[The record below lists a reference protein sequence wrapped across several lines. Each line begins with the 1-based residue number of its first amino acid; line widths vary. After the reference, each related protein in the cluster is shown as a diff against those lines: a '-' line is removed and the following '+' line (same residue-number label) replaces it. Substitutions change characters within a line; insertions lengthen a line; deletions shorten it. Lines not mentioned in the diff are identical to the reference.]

1 MFFTR
6 KIFSVIAAGCL
17 LSTLSMAAAP
27 AEKVPAKASAKAA
40 AKLITLGT
48 GAGNPSQT
56 RNNSCTFL
64 QTSHGAYLIDAGGPV
79 TASIIRK
86 KLDFNSIR
94 AVFITHMHEDHFGGL
109 PGFLKNR
116 MVKYG
121 PYTRKSLWKGFW
133 PEVHLPDADAITA
146 FDKLMA
152 TQFRG
157 GQKER
162 IKYKLIKP
170 GLFYDDG
177 FMKVTAIPNKHFK
190 WEDQYLPSY
199 SFLMEFEGKKLLCTG
214 DLAKNFPDFPVK
226 EAKKAD
232 LVLCEFTHLEAMKC
246 VEIFKKIRPRKLIF
260 NHVARKNERVF
271 PEFSKNFD
279 YPMVVA
285 NDGDVF
291 EF

>member
-1 MFFTR
+1 MIVFN
-6 KIFSVIAAGCL
+6 KILWGSTVIFL
-17 LSTLSMAAAP
+17 LSGTGFSLCG
-27 AEKVPAKASAKAA
+27 AEKSASPKAQ
-40 AKLITLGT
+40 LITLGT
-48 GAGNPSQT
+48 GAGNPSLT

-64 QTSHGAYLIDAGGPV
+64 KTSHGAYLIDAGGPV

-86 KLDFNSIR
+86 KLDFNAIR

-121 PYTRKSLWKGFW
+121 PYTKRSLWKGFW
-133 PEVHLPDADAITA
+133 PEVWLPEADAITA

-157 GQKER
+157 AQRDR
-162 IKYKLIKP
+162 IKYKLINP
-170 GLFYDDG
+170 GVFYNDG

-190 WEDQYLPSY
+190 WQDQYLPSY

-214 DLAKNFPDFPVK
+214 DLAKNFTDFPVK
-226 EAKKAD
+226 EAKDAD
-232 LVLCEFTHLEAMKC
+232 LVLCEFTHMQAMQC
-246 VEIFKKIRPRKLIF
+246 IGLFKKIRPKQLVF
-260 NHVARKNERVF
+260 NHVAGKNERVF
-271 PEFSKNFD
+271 PVFSKNFD
-279 YPMVVA
+279 YKMTVA
-285 NDGDVF
+285 KDGDVF

>member
-1 MFFTR
+1 MFCTR
-6 KIFSVIAAGCL
+6 KILSVVAVAGL
-17 LSTLSMAAAP
+17 LSTITPAAAP
-27 AEKVPAKASAKAA
+27 AEKSPAKAA

-133 PEVHLPDADAITA
+133 PEVWLPDADGIKA
-146 FDKLMA
+146 FEMLMDV
-152 TQFRG
+152 QFRG
-157 GQKER
+157 QGKEK
-162 IKYKLIKP
+162 IIWKLINP
-170 GLFYDDG
+170 GPFYDDG
-177 FMKVTAIPNKHFK
+177 HLKVTAIPNQHFK
-190 WEDQYLPSY
+190 FEGKYLPSY
-199 SFLMEFEGKKLLCTG
+199 CFLFEVEGKKLLFTG
-214 DLAKNFPDFPVK
+214 DLRNDLADLRLMPPKMPTLFCVNSLTMFFQDIMTSFRKSNRANSFSIMLQLATKNFSPI
-226 EAKKAD
+226 
-232 LVLCEFTHLEAMKC
+232 L
-246 VEIFKKIRPRKLIF
+246 
-260 NHVARKNERVF
+260 
-271 PEFSKNFD
+271 SKS
-279 YPMVVA
+279 
-285 NDGDVF
+285 
-291 EF
+291 